1 MAGGPGF
8 EPGLT
13 ESESVVLPLN
23 DPPNQLS
30 VISYQLS
37 VINDQLSA
45 IINIICMVTVGTSNS
60 KGTHEQTRSYFNQI
74 KKYKQVFCQN
84 F

>member
-1 MAGGPGF
+1 MERGLKKVKMAGGPGF

-30 VISYQLS
+30 NYQFHAKVLRAKLLRGNQLS
-37 VINDQLSA
+37 IINDQLSA
-45 IINIICMVTVGTSNS
+45 IINIICMVTCWYIQL
-60 KGTHEQTRSYFNQI
+60 KR
-74 KKYKQVFCQN
+74 
-84 F
+84 